1 MSNTEIKGT
10 ELMSQIESGE
20 EEGIPVD
27 EWDRA
32 ADILQNHGNGGSRVD
47 TFQHKGR
54 ALFASIR
61 QLSVTPKRIG
71 SASAAPD
78 TAVQLRQLGLLSDWK
93 SVPIE
98 RVQSEFLR
106 VCLPL
111 FFGERDAIKSL
122 GLTSAI
128 AGEGKTSVAW
138 LVSHALATSF
148 SQSVVLVECDWDR
161 PTFSRG
167 LGLPAS
173 PGLAEYLGGGCK
185 RTEIRYQF
193 LPNLT
198 IIPAGLGGPEALAAL
213 AALPRE
219 EFYEQLTDPGELLI
233 LDLPSVLGSS
243 YGTLAVRLAEV
254 LMLVVRAGATPAP
267 LVSRA
272 SEELKQWRVEGL
284 ILNQVHTRIPHWL
297 QRLL

>member
-1 MSNTEIKGT
+1 VNSWDMVTARLAPRANETTPSDGVEDGGREVVTANGK
-10 ELMSQIESGE
+10 QKES
-20 EEGIPVD
+20 PV
-27 EWDRA
+27 A
-32 ADILQNHGNGGSRVD
+32 PIS
-47 TFQHKGR
+47 
-54 ALFASIR
+54 
-61 QLSVTPKRIG
+61 SVVPNSTPLVFEQ
-71 SASAAPD
+71 PQ
-78 TAVQLRQLGLLSDWK
+78 VQPEWK
-93 SVPIE
+93 SAPIE
-98 RVQSEFLR
+98 HLQSEFMR

-111 FFGERDAIKSL
+111 FFAEQDAIRSL
-122 GLTSAI
+122 GLTSAL

-148 SQSVVLVECDWDR
+148 GQSVVLVECDWDR

-173 PGLAEYLGGGCK
+173 PGLAEYLTGSCQ
-185 RTEIRYQF
+185 RAEVRYQF

-198 IIPAGLGGPEALAAL
+198 VIPAGLGGPAALAAL
-213 AALPRE
+213 APLQRE
-219 EFYEQLTDPGELLI
+219 EFYGRLADPGELLI

-243 YGTLAVRLAEV
+243 YGTLAVRLAEA

-272 SEELKQWRVEGL
+272 SEELKAWRVEGL
-284 ILNQVHTRIPHWL
+284 ILNQVQTQIPHWL